1 MPQRERECRSG
12 GCTALV
18 CAGRLTDPR
27 APLRARRRCGSC
39 ANVYSKAYRAA
50 GLRVSTAPMGA
61 PLKQAP
67 AAAVASLDLPRSRQG
82 LQRYYQLVAST
93 TGDLWCARRLG
104 PSRRCVGRVRDI
116 AWLSQAQGWRPLVL
130 PPWQRAAGGRA
141 RRGQGPVRDAGAP
154 VAPRD
159 RGVRARPRPTAHRNG
174 LAHTS
179 AV

>member
-1 MPQRERECRSG
+1 MGCLMCRCACPPQARRPVVRGSARATPTSSRAMRVEMSAPATPACARRRATSARRGGGECLRERERVRECHSG

-27 APLRARRRCGSC
+27 APFRTRRRCGSC

-93 TGDLWCARRLG
+93 TGDLWCARR
-104 PSRRCVGRVRDI
+104 PT
-116 AWLSQAQGWRPLVL
+116 PL
-130 PPWQRAAGGRA
+130 
-141 RRGQGPVRDAGAP
+141 AP
-154 VAPRD
+154 LRWPR
-159 RGVRARPRPTAHRNG
+159 
-174 LAHTS
+174 S
-179 AV
+179 